1 MSAELRK
8 RKLDKAFTHI
18 DVNGAGAIERDDL
31 LGLGARLLVGFG
43 ESPTSVRGDRLVQS
57 FDRIWTALSAQLGR
71 DGDGAISCQEFHAS
85 MTSAFIEGDRFD
97 PVFRPAAS
105 AVAELCDED
114 GDGRVGPR
122 EFRMLLSAF
131 GTAYDDVDEAFDRLD
146 HDRDGTL
153 AVADLVEAAREFYTG
168 DDPHAAGNWL
178 FGPL

>member
-8 RKLDKAFTHI
+8 RKLDKAFSHI

-57 FDRIWTALSAQLGR
+57 FDRVWTALSAQLDK
-71 DGDGAISCQEFHAS
+71 DGDDSISSKEFHAG
-85 MTSAFIEGDRFD
+85 MTAAFIEGDGFD
-97 PVFRPAAS
+97 SVFRPAAR
-105 AVAELCDED
+105 AVAELCDGD
-114 GDGRVGPR
+114 GDGRVRAG

-131 GTAYDDVDEAFDRLD
+131 GTAYEDVDDAFDRLD

-153 AVADLVEAAREFYTG
+153 AVDELVEAARQFYAG
-168 DDPHAAGNWL
+168 DDPQAAGNWL
-178 FGPL
+178 FGPI